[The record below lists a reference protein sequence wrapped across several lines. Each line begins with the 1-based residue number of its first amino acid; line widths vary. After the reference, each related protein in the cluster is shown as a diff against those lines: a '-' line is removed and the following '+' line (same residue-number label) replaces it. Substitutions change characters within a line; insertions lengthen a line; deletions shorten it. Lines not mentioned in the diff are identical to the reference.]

1 MFEFSRLRNTSS
13 LALIALLAGALVA
26 TGCDKGGESNG
37 EKAPEGAAGSDN
49 DDEFRAGS
57 KVDQFTFVVSADPE
71 TFDTAKMSGA
81 PEGRLAFQL
90 FEGLMVPGP
99 TTEGL
104 DDPADLVLPGVAKSY
119 EVSEDGRTYTFELR
133 KDAKWSNGDPVT
145 SEDFVYSWE
154 RVLSP
159 DFPADYATMMY
170 VIKGA
175 KDYNKS
181 EDGDW
186 DEVGVEAPDE
196 HTLVV
201 ELENPTPY
209 FPELLAFYTFYPVPK
224 DVVEEHGDDWTE
236 PENIISNGA
245 YKLATYRSQKE
256 ITLAKNE
263 HYWGADDVSIDKAK
277 VRIMPDRNAITNA
290 YRSGE
295 LHWSGTSL
303 PVSQISSF
311 VAHPDYRRDPMLGNY
326 YFRINVSDEDA
337 PLSDKRVRK
346 ALSMATDRQSL
357 VEDVL
362 NGLYETA
369 DSYVPPMAGYESTT
383 TVEYNPKRAKALLEE
398 AGYGEGE
405 EMPEISLLYNTDEN
419 HKLVAESVQK
429 QWKRNLG
436 IDVELINKE
445 WKMYLQDVDSLNY
458 QVARAGWIGDFN
470 DPMTFLDMWETDN
483 GNNDTGWSNEEYDDL
498 LDQIRSE
505 PDVDKRQKLLQEAET
520 LLLEEG
526 PVIPVYY
533 YTNNV
538 LVSRELE
545 GFEAHNRDIHLLKY
559 MSLPE

>member
-1 MFEFSRLRNTSS
+1 
-13 LALIALLAGALVA
+13 
-26 TGCDKGGESNG
+26 
-37 EKAPEGAAGSDN
+37 
-49 DDEFRAGS
+49 
-57 KVDQFTFVVSADPE
+57 
-71 TFDTAKMSGA
+71 
-81 PEGRLAFQL
+81 
-90 FEGLMVPGP
+90 
-99 TTEGL
+99 
-104 DDPADLVLPGVAKSY
+104 
-119 EVSEDGRTYTFELR
+119 
-133 KDAKWSNGDPVT
+133 
-145 SEDFVYSWE
+145 
-154 RVLSP
+154 
-159 DFPADYATMMY
+159 
-170 VIKGA
+170 
-175 KDYNKS
+175 
-181 EDGDW
+181 
-186 DEVGVEAPDE
+186 
-196 HTLVV
+196 
-201 ELENPTPY
+201 
-209 FPELLAFYTFYPVPK
+209 
-224 DVVEEHGDDWTE
+224 
-236 PENIISNGA
+236 
-245 YKLATYRSQKE
+245 
-256 ITLAKNE
+256 
-263 HYWGADDVSIDKAK
+263 
-277 VRIMPDRNAITNA
+277 